1 MLRIQNMDYELIA
14 TRLGTQIR
22 QRRVNRGLTQAK
34 LAALACVTRQ
44 KIVAIEKGDLSVGM
58 ATYARALGA
67 LGCEFTVTPAVLPT
81 LDEIHGIFD

>member
-1 MLRIQNMDYELIA
+1 MDYELIA
-14 TRLGTQIR
+14 TRLGAQIR
-22 QRRVNRGLTQAK
+22 QRRVNRGLTQAR
-34 LAALACVTRQ
+34 LAVLASVTRQ
-44 KIVAIEKGDLSVGM
+44 KIVAIEKGDLSVSM